1 MLFSNITEGS
11 FDVTTSKAGTAT
23 ETFFDNLY
31 SYPPK
36 FTIKWDALDE
46 LNEDLL
52 MMEFRDMNLGT
63 LPRKNIMP
71 RGSSSARRKRL
82 CKRFRVYSQLPSGQ
96 TGVC

>member
-52 MMEFRDMNLGT
+52 L
-63 LPRKNIMP
+63 
-71 RGSSSARRKRL
+71 A
-82 CKRFRVYSQLPSGQ
+82 
-96 TGVC
+96 